1 MRTTRRCDPDR
12 LGSRSCLPH
21 SHDPARPQQR
31 ARRDRPGPSATPPH
45 DAKRSVPP
53 LPPPPSQVT
62 RAALPLAA
70 PHHPTRRASRSVV
83 EPARSR
89 RAPSSERGAEP
100 ARRQYSA
107 PHHTTVKRESPGR
120 EGGACSPRANPTPPR
135 IRRRSQDDARLA
147 RAEPLE
153 APPPH
158 HPHWARL
165 ALTSAPD
172 TRRPKTQALDVLRRV
187 V

>member
-1 MRTTRRCDPDR
+1 MRCCGPDR
-12 LGSRSCLPH
+12 SGSQSCLSHPH
-21 SHDPARPQQR
+21 VSAGPQQR

-45 DAKRSVPP
+45 DANRSVPP
-53 LPPPPSQVT
+53 RPPPSQVT
-62 RAALPLAA
+62 RAALPVAA

-89 RAPSSERGAEP
+89 PAPSPVRCAEP

-120 EGGACSPRANPTPPR
+120 EGGARSPRATPTPPR

-153 APPPH
+153 ALPPH
-158 HPHWARL
+158 HPHRVRL
-165 ALTSAPD
+165 ALTSAPA